1 MRNQLFGCMIF
12 PCLYAIL
19 AAVRP
24 PGEEHRRRSMYHQK
38 ITACLLT
45 LWLPTTLAL
54 AGSQLQQQ
62 PQATAKVSGGQVR
75 GVAMA
80 DGSAIFNGIPY
91 AASPAGARRWLPP
104 APRAPWPGVLDATAA
119 APACVQADVG
129 WNQRFMTGAQ
139 EDCLSVSLRTPSLQA
154 GARLPVLVY
163 IHGGSN
169 AAGGAGSLAG
179 DSLHRQGIVVVK
191 LQYRLG
197 AFGFL
202 GLDALRAEDPHG
214 SSANYGLLDQVAALR
229 WVQANIAAFGGDPA
243 NVTISGNSAGA
254 TDVLFLTYS
263 PLARGLFRRAI
274 VQAAA
279 PGAPR
284 TAAHSEAMGNELLDR
299 LGLPRGAAGLAALRA
314 LPAAAIHK
322 AAENLPVSPG
332 VDPSFTWEQ
341 QNIDGY
347 VLPRSYPQDAGRD
360 IEILIG
366 SNTQELGADRAPAT
380 GAALVAAAFGAR
392 AAAAERLYGTPA
404 ASDPLGALPTQ
415 VMTDLWFR
423 CPARWLAR
431 RMAKSNPTVWRYEFG
446 YGAPGSGKPPEHT
459 SEMDYIYQQ
468 PPAPA
473 VAADWPPLQRYWA
486 NFIRTGNPNGP
497 GLPRWPAV
505 AEQDGSL
512 SITPAAIAA
521 VHGARAAVCDLLFE
535 GRAHPSSAIVP
546 PAP

>member
-1 MRNQLFGCMIF
+1 M
-12 PCLYAIL
+12 P
-19 AAVRP
+19 
-24 PGEEHRRRSMYHQK
+24 HKK
-38 ITACLLT
+38 IIACLLA
-45 LWLPTTLAL
+45 LWLPVTLAL
-54 AGSQLQQQ
+54 AQTNAPARQQQLQSQVA
-62 PQATAKVSGGQVR
+62 ATVTVTGGQVL
-75 GVAMA
+75 GTAMA
-80 DGSAIFNGIPY
+80 DGSTIFNGIPY

-104 APRAPWPGVLDATAA
+104 APRAPWAGVLDATAP

-129 WNQRFMTGAQ
+129 WNQGFIASAQ

-169 AAGGAGSLAG
+169 AAAGAGSLAD

-202 GLDALRAEDPHG
+202 GLDALRAEDPHA
-214 SSANYGLLDQVAALR
+214 SSANYGLLDQIAALR

-254 TDVLFLTYS
+254 TDALFLTYT

-274 VQAAA
+274 LQAAA

-299 LGLPRGAAGLAALRA
+299 LRLPRGAAGLAALRT
-314 LPAAAIHK
+314 LPAAAIAK
-322 AAENLPVSPG
+322 AADNLPVSPG

-347 VLPRSYPQDAGRD
+347 VLPRSYPGDTGRNID
-360 IEILIG
+360 ILIG
-366 SNTQELGADRAPAT
+366 SNTQELGADRAPAS
-380 GAALVAAAFGAR
+380 GAALIAAAFGHR
-392 AAAAERLYGTPA
+392 AAAAQRLYGTPGVN
-404 ASDPLGALPTQ
+404 DPLGAIPTQ

-423 CPARWLAR
+423 CPARWLAG
-431 RMAKSNPTVWRYEFG
+431 RMATAYPRVWRYEFG

-459 SEMDYIYQQ
+459 SEMDYIYRA
-468 PPAPA
+468 PPANTL
-473 VAADWPPLQRYWA
+473 AADWPPVQRYWA
-486 NFIRTGNPNGP
+486 NFIRHGDPNGP
-497 GLPRWPAV
+497 GLPHWPAV
-505 AEQDGSL
+505 ADRDGSL
-512 SITPAAIAA
+512 SITPAGTVAA
-521 VHGARAAVCDLLFE
+521 HGARAALCDLLFE
-535 GRAHPSSAIVP
+535 GRDHPPSSIIP